1 MTAARGCREPYDH
14 VGMTGLVARRIAW
27 SIGILLLAS
36 VAVFVFVRA
45 TTDPLSAVRGG
56 ISGATSEAGG
66 SADRSVIDAEEK
78 RLGLDRPLAAQ
89 YGSWLADFVRGDWGE
104 SSVSRRSVSAEIR
117 QRLWNTS
124 QLVVWAILLSSTLAV
139 AIGVVCASRPHSLVD
154 HALSAA
160 SFLGLSMPPFW
171 FALLAIE
178 WLVFRPKQLLGL
190 DQPILFSVGL
200 RSSTAGVPFD
210 YLRHLALPVL
220 VLSLPL
226 AAVWSRYLRSS
237 MLDVLSAPYIRM
249 ARAKGVRR
257 NRVLVRHALRN
268 ALIPFTTVSAVAIG
282 HLFGG
287 VIVAESIF
295 GWPGMGQ
302 LFFNA
307 LLAGDTNV
315 VLPWLMVAASFV
327 LLLILLSD
335 ILLGVLDPR
344 VRTSR

>member
-1 MTAARGCREPYDH
+1 
-14 VGMTGLVARRIAW
+14 MTGLVARRIAW

-36 VAVFVFVRA
+36 VAVFIFVRA
-45 TTDPLSAVRGG
+45 TTDPLSVVRGG
-56 ISGATSEAGG
+56 MAKGTSEAGE
-66 SADRSVIDAEEK
+66 SADQRTIEAEEK
-78 RLGLDRPLAAQ
+78 RLGLDRPLAVQ
-89 YGSWLADFVRGDWGE
+89 YGSWLSDFVRGDWGE

-117 QRLWNTS
+117 QRLWNTT
-124 QLVVWAILLSSTLAV
+124 QLVIWAVLLSSALAV
-139 AIGVVCASRPHSLVD
+139 VIGVVCASRPDSLVD

-171 FALLAIE
+171 FALLTIE

-190 DQPILFSVGL
+190 DRPILFSVGL
-200 RSSTAGVPFD
+200 QSSTAGIPFD
-210 YLRHLALPVL
+210 YLRHLVLPVL

-257 NRVLVRHALRN
+257 SRVLVRHALRN

-287 VIVAESIF
+287 VIVTESIF

-335 ILLGVLDPR
+335 ILLGLLDPR

>member
-1 MTAARGCREPYDH
+1 
-14 VGMTGLVARRIAW
+14 MTGLVARRIAW

-36 VAVFVFVRA
+36 MTVFVFVRA
-45 TTDPLSAVRGG
+45 TTDPLTAVRGG
-56 ISGATSEAGG
+56 IAGSTSEGG
-66 SADRSVIDAEEK
+66 ESADRRAIEAEEK
-78 RLGLDRPLAAQ
+78 RLGLDRPLAVQ
-89 YGSWLADFVRGDWGE
+89 YGSWLSDFVRGDWGE

-117 QRLWNTS
+117 QRLWNTT
-124 QLVVWAILLSSTLAV
+124 QLIVWAILLSSALAV
-139 AIGVVCASRPHSLVD
+139 TIGVVCASRPDSLVD
-154 HALSAA
+154 HALSAV

-200 RSSTAGVPFD
+200 RSSTEGVPLD

-226 AAVWSRYLRSS
+226 SAVWSRYLRSS
-237 MLDVLSAPYIRM
+237 MLDVLSAPYIRL

-257 NRVLVRHALRN
+257 SRVLVHHALRN

-287 VIVAESIF
+287 VIVTESIF

-335 ILLGVLDPR
+335 ILLGLLDPR